1 MHTIKRTCQLAILA
15 MSVIAAPVFAQNVEI
30 TASTELGQAKYAQR
44 VKDLGD
50 QIRLV
55 RSKGLITQDDEA
67 KFTTRQQELKSMEEK
82 TREGGFQKPEADQL
96 EKSITKLNA
105 DLFAA
110 SHKSDPVKP
119 GQAEKEVHD
128 PNLIPA
134 YPDANLQ
141 PGSGSAQSK

>member
-1 MHTIKRTCQLAILA
+1 MHTIKRTCHLAILA
-15 MSVIAAPVFAQNVEI
+15 MTLVATPVFAQSVQI
-30 TASTELGQAKYAQR
+30 TESTELGQAKYAQR
-44 VKDLGD
+44 VKDLGE

-55 RSKGLITQDDEA
+55 RSKGLITQDDES
-67 KFTTRQQELKSMEEK
+67 KFVARQQELRTIEEK
-82 TREGGFQKPEADQL
+82 TRQGGFQKPEADEL

-110 SHKSDPVKP
+110 SHKSDPIKP
-119 GQAEKEVHD
+119 GQAQKEVHD

-141 PGSGSAQSK
+141 PGSGSKQSK

>member
-1 MHTIKRTCQLAILA
+1 MHTIKRTCHFAILTLT
-15 MSVIAAPVFAQNVEI
+15 VVAAPVFAQSVEVS
-30 TASTELGQAKYAQR
+30 ASTGLNPAKYAQR
-44 VKDLGD
+44 VKDLGE

-55 RSKGLITQDDEA
+55 RSKGLITEDDA
-67 KFTTRQQELKSMEEK
+67 TKFSARQQELKSMEEK
-82 TREGGFQKPEADQL
+82 TRQDGFQKPEADTL

-110 SHKSDPVKP
+110 SHKTNPIKP

-141 PGSGSAQSK
+141 PGSGSK